1 MQPEEDLVRF
11 APDEPAA
18 QAMESLLSWK
28 LLVVDD
34 DEEVHEATRFALH
47 NALIADRPLQL
58 IHAYTAQQ
66 AAEAIAA
73 DPDIAVIL
81 LDVVME
87 SHDAGLK
94 LVRRIREELGLADV
108 RIILRTGQPGYAPE
122 LKVIRDYDIN
132 DYKTKAELTHTRL
145 MTTLIAAIR
154 SYEQIHTIS
163 ENRRGLEL
171 IVSAAAGLMELPA
184 MSAFA
189 EGVLVQIAA
198 LLKLPAEGI
207 VCAQKGS
214 PFDDA
219 GSPEALHVVAAAGR
233 LASCIGQPLAQL
245 AEPAIVDAIHDCVTR
260 KAHTFGPR
268 HTVLYL
274 HDRKHEA
281 AVFVRSDNTLAPTD
295 RQLVEVF
302 AANLSSCF
310 GNVKLVER
318 LNFIAYHDPLTRLGN
333 RAAFLAELE
342 AAGAAGAADQLVCLL
357 DIERFTDVNN
367 SLGHEVG
374 DQLLLAVSR
383 RLAEACEGCRLAR
396 VDGDT
401 FGLVGPKSH
410 LAPERL
416 LGLFEAPF
424 AAGEQQLQIEV
435 QLGYCRIAGGEPG
448 ETLYKRADMALT
460 HARLTPHTPYLHFT
474 PKIEKRTRWRLDVIR
489 ELRRAFHA
497 ERLAVWYQPQI
508 SLHDNEVVGLEALLR
523 WPNVPGFVHPPAVFI
538 PLAEDS
544 GLIVDMGAWVL
555 DQACAT
561 FQRLEQLE
569 RSPRH
574 VAVNVSMPQLRAPE
588 FAQHVLRTLAR
599 HGMPASALEL
609 EITES
614 ILVGEP
620 EVVLRNLHALRAQG
634 VQIAIDDFGTGYSSL
649 AYLRQLPIDC
659 MKIDRS
665 FVEEIDSGRGDVFA
679 ETIVALA
686 HKLSMETVAEGVATS
701 GQLARLRELG
711 CGIAQGYLYAKPMPA
726 DALIKWMGTHQL
738 GVAH

>member
-1 MQPEEDLVRF
+1 MQPEDDLVRF
-11 APDEPAA
+11 AADEPPA
-18 QAMESLLSWK
+18 QAVESPINWK

-47 NALIADRPLQL
+47 DVRIADRPLRL
-58 IHAYTAQQ
+58 IHAYTAEQ

-94 LVRRIREELGLADV
+94 LVRRIREELGLANV

-145 MTTLIAAIR
+145 VTTLIAAIR
-154 SYEQIHTIS
+154 SYEQIHAIS

-171 IVSAAAGLMELPA
+171 IVNAAAGLMELPA

-189 EGVLVQIAA
+189 EGALLQIAA

-207 VCAQKGS
+207 VCAQKES
-214 PFDDA
+214 SLDDICSA
-219 GSPEALHVVAAAGR
+219 ESLHVVAAAGR
-233 LASCIGQPLAQL
+233 LASCIGQPLALL
-245 AEPAIVDAIHDCVTR
+245 AEPEIVDAICDCINRRT
-260 KAHTFGPR
+260 HIFGSQ

-274 HDRKHEA
+274 HDRRHDA
-281 AVFVRSDNTLAPTD
+281 AVFVRSEKPLAPTD

-302 AANLSSCF
+302 AANVSSCF
-310 GNVKLVER
+310 RNVKLVEH

-333 RAAFLAELE
+333 RAAFLADLE
-342 AAGAAGAADQLVCLL
+342 AAGTAGEADRLVCML
-357 DIERFTDVNN
+357 DIEHFTDVNN
-367 SLGHEVG
+367 SLGHEIG
-374 DQLLLAVSR
+374 DQLLQAVAR
-383 RLAEACEGCRLAR
+383 RLAEACEDCRLAR

-401 FGLVGPKSH
+401 FGLVGPKSR
-410 LAPERL
+410 LVPERL
-416 LGLFEAPF
+416 LRLFETPF

-435 QLGYCRIAGGEPG
+435 QFGYCRVAGGEPG

-460 HARLTPHTPYLHFT
+460 HARLTRHKRYLYFT
-474 PKIEKRTRWRLDVIR
+474 PRIEKRTRWRLDVIR
-489 ELRRAFHA
+489 DLRHAFHA
-497 ERLAVWYQPQI
+497 QGLSVWYQPQI
-508 SLHDNEVVGLEALLR
+508 SLDDEAVVGLEALLR

-544 GLIVDMGAWVL
+544 GMILDIGAWVL

-561 FQRLEQLE
+561 FQQLE
-569 RSPRH
+569 RRPRRL
-574 VAVNVSMPQLRAPE
+574 AVNVSMPQLRAPD
-588 FAQHVLRTLAR
+588 FPQQVLRTLAR
-599 HGMPASALEL
+599 HAMPPSALEL

-614 ILVGEP
+614 ILLGEP
-620 EVVLRNLHALRAQG
+620 EVVLRNLHALRDQG

-649 AYLRQLPIDC
+649 SYLRELPIDC

-665 FVEEIDSGRGDVFA
+665 FVQEIDSGRGDVFA

-686 HKLSMETVAEGVATS
+686 HKLGMETVAEGVATS

-711 CGIAQGYLYAKPMPA
+711 CGIAQGYLYARPMPT
-726 DALIKWMGTHQL
+726 DALNKWL
-738 GVAH
+738 GMRRAGPAQ

>member
-1 MQPEEDLVRF
+1 MQPEDDLVRF
-11 APDEPAA
+11 ASDEPSALA
-18 QAMESLLSWK
+18 VENPLSWK

-47 NALIADRPLQL
+47 DALIADRPLRL

-73 DPDIAVIL
+73 EPDIAAIM

-87 SHDAGLK
+87 SPDAGLR
-94 LVRRIREELGLADV
+94 LVRRIREELQLADV

-154 SYEQIHTIS
+154 SYEQIHAIS

-171 IVSAAAGLMELPA
+171 IVNAAAGLMELPA

-189 EGVLVQIAA
+189 EGALLQIAA

-207 VCAQKGS
+207 VCAQKGL
-214 PFDDA
+214 PFDNA
-219 GSPEALHVVAAAGR
+219 GGAEALHVVAAAGR
-233 LASCIGQPLAQL
+233 LASCIGRPLAQL
-245 AEPAIVDAIHDCVTR
+245 AEPEIVTAIHDCIAR
-260 KAHTFGPR
+260 KTHDFGPR

-274 HDRKHEA
+274 HDHKHEA
-281 AVFVRSDNTLAPTD
+281 AVFVRSDKTLAPTD

-302 AANLSSCF
+302 AANVSSCF

-333 RAAFLAELE
+333 RAAFLADLE

-357 DIERFTDVNN
+357 DIEHFTDVNN

-374 DQLLLAVSR
+374 DQLLLAVAR
-383 RLAEACEGCRLAR
+383 RLADACEGCHLAR
-396 VDGDT
+396 IDGDT
-401 FGLVGPKSH
+401 FGLVGPKSR

-416 LGLFEAPF
+416 LRLFETPF
-424 AAGEQQLQIEV
+424 AAGEQQLQIEI
-435 QLGYCRIAGGEPG
+435 QFGYCRIAGSEPG

-460 HARLTPHTPYLHFT
+460 HARLTRHTRYLHFT
-474 PKIEKRTRWRLDVIR
+474 PKIEKRTHWRLDVIR

-508 SLHDNEVVGLEALLR
+508 SLHDDEVIGLEALLR
-523 WPNVPGFVHPPAVFI
+523 WPNVPGFVHSPAVFI

-544 GLIVDMGAWVL
+544 GLIIDLGAWVL

-561 FQRLEQLE
+561 FRRLEQL
-569 RSPRH
+569 PRRPQRI
-574 VAVNVSMPQLRAPE
+574 AVNVSMPQLRTPD
-588 FAQHVLRTLAR
+588 FSNHVLRTLAKHR
-599 HGMPASALEL
+599 MPASALEL

-620 EVVLRNLHALRAQG
+620 AVVLRNLNALRAQG
-634 VQIAIDDFGTGYSSL
+634 VHIAIDDFGTGYSSL
-649 AYLRQLPIDC
+649 SYLRQLPIDC

-686 HKLSMETVAEGVATS
+686 HKLGMETVAEGVATS

-711 CGIAQGYLYAKPMPA
+711 CGIAQGFLYAKPMPP
-726 DALIKWMGTHQL
+726 DTLIKWMGTRNVGL
-738 GVAH
+738 AH

>member
-1 MQPEEDLVRF
+1 
-11 APDEPAA
+11 
-18 QAMESLLSWK
+18 
-28 LLVVDD
+28 
-34 DEEVHEATRFALH
+34 
-47 NALIADRPLQL
+47 
-58 IHAYTAQQ
+58 
-66 AAEAIAA
+66 
-73 DPDIAVIL
+73 
-81 LDVVME
+81 
-87 SHDAGLK
+87 
-94 LVRRIREELGLADV
+94 
-108 RIILRTGQPGYAPE
+108 
-122 LKVIRDYDIN
+122 
-132 DYKTKAELTHTRL
+132 

-154 SYEQIHTIS
+154 SYEQIHAIS

-171 IVSAAAGLMELPA
+171 IVNAAAGLMELPA

-245 AEPAIVDAIHDCVTR
+245 AEPEIVDAIHDCVTR

-281 AVFVRSDNTLAPTD
+281 AVFVRSDQTLAPTN

-333 RAAFLAELE
+333 RAAFLADLE

-357 DIERFTDVNN
+357 DIEHFTDVNN

-374 DQLLLAVSR
+374 DQLLLAVSQ

-401 FGLVGPKSH
+401 FGLVGPKSQ

-416 LGLFEAPF
+416 LRLFEAPF
-424 AAGEQQLQIEV
+424 TAGEQQLQIEV
-435 QLGYCRIAGGEPG
+435 QLGYCRVADGEPG

-460 HARLTPHTPYLHFT
+460 HARLTPNTRYLHFT

-508 SLHDNEVVGLEALLR
+508 SLHDDEVVGLEALLR
-523 WPNVPGFVHPPAVFI
+523 WPTVPGFVHSPAVFI

-544 GLIVDMGAWVL
+544 GLIVDMGAWAL
-555 DQACAT
+555 DQACAM

-569 RSPRH
+569 HSPRR
-574 VAVNVSMPQLRAPE
+574 VAVNVSMPQLRTPD
-588 FAQHVLRTLAR
+588 FAQDVLQTLAR

-620 EVVLRNLHALRAQG
+620 VVVLRNLHALRAQG

-711 CGIAQGYLYAKPMPA
+711 CGIAQGYLYAKPMPP
-726 DALIKWMGTHQL
+726 DALIKWMGTRQL